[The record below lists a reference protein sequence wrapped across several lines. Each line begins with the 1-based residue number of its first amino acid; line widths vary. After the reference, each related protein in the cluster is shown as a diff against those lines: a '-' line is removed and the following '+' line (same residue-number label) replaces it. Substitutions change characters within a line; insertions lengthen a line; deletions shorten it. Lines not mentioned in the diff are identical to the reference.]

1 MKVIL
6 LLLPLAGLLACSH
19 TPPSNTSSA
28 DPVAKAPVE
37 ESAPESVSEATEVTE
52 AKAETVKLT
61 LNPLELVYDEEAGLC
76 VYTPGGLMKQP
87 GYTIYSLDLAS
98 LEAVLGERP
107 LEPVD
112 VLVELGPPETKTVQL
127 EPEMPQPDG
136 GFQNTYFSGK
146 VVGAP

>member
-6 LLLPLAGLLACSH
+6 LLLPFAGLLACSH

-37 ESAPESVSEATEVTE
+37 ESAPESVSEAAE
-52 AKAETVKLT
+52 ATDAETVKLR

-98 LEAVLGERP
+98 LEAVLGGRP

-112 VLVELGPPETKTVQL
+112 VLVELGPPEIKTVQV

-146 VVGAP
+146 VVGTP